1 MWQRDGGTFSDS
13 PSIIHEQLGSRQETG
28 QNLETVRWW
37 GDLLMWDVWLGEI
50 ASLHLIFVPLCAWL
64 YRQVRPLTYALHS
77 LRQHYCS
84 GTLTLGQFHGARVK
98 AQMVGPDHSQQSSL
112 LAVEGM
118 LFRCK
123 TESLKLI
130 KSLLERKKKKGWDK
144 EIILSVFLEMDVKVV
159 PFVVIINQ
167 QTCNNKKSYFS
178 RHMTLLFC
186 LMSSNRLF
194 WLTMMCA
201 VMEDKEYI
209 RIWEFDIL
217 CQENESRCI
226 DYQNWCRL
234 IIRQVSLNSM

>member
-13 PSIIHEQLGSRQETG
+13 PSIIHEQLGSGQETG
-28 QNLETVRWW
+28 QNLETVRRW

-77 LRQHYCS
+77 LRQYYCS
-84 GTLTLGQFHGARVK
+84 GTLTLGQFHGACVK

-123 TESLKLI
+123 TEVWNWLKV
-130 KSLLERKKKKGWDK
+130 SWREKKKGWDK

-167 QTCNNKKSYFS
+167 QTCNNKKKLFLASHDIIILSDVFKS
-178 RHMTLLFC
+178 PVLVDHDVCRHGRQRIYSHL
-186 LMSSNRLF
+186 
-194 WLTMMCA
+194 
-201 VMEDKEYI
+201 
-209 RIWEFDIL
+209 RIWHSLPGEWVKM
-217 CQENESRCI
+217 
-226 DYQNWCRL
+226 YRL
-234 IIRQVSLNSM
+234 PKLVQINYPSSIT